1 MNIDTSLNSIFNL
14 TPPIEG
20 EFISNIRTTDT
31 NIPEDK
37 SLTSDCDQVRSNLYK
52 LLEISQDA
60 LEESLEI
67 AKQSEAPRAFEVV
80 SNMIKQISDVNMQIL
95 DIHAKKQKLIIPEKE
110 INTTTNITNNSVFC
124 GTSKDL
130 NEMINK
136 LTKGT

>member
-1 MNIDTSLNSIFNL
+1 MNIDTNLNSIFNIAA
-14 TPPIEG
+14 PIEG
-20 EFISNIRTTDT
+20 EFISSIRSI
-31 NIPEDK
+31 NIPEDN
-37 SLTSDCDQVRSNLYK
+37 SLSGDCDQVRTNLYK

-95 DIHAKKQKLIIPEKE
+95 DIHTKKQKLSAPEKE
-110 INTTTNITNNSVFC
+110 TTTTNITNNAVFC

-136 LTKGT
+136 LTKGS